1 MTPGASD
8 AWLPCNLPNGA
19 APGEVSSIA
28 MAGASSQQKKA
39 TCLCWSQAGMSA
51 YDHERSWLGLNELL
65 DLSAPEV
72 VVVDRK
78 SNQDN
83 NKSTDTDGG
92 NFFLGPAS

>member
-1 MTPGASD
+1 
-8 AWLPCNLPNGA
+8 
-19 APGEVSSIA
+19 
-28 MAGASSQQKKA
+28 
-39 TCLCWSQAGMSA
+39 MSA

-83 NKSTDTDGG
+83 NKSTDTDGR